1 MASKIFGGA
10 NLSDIARATR
20 ERPDSAT
27 PSGKEG
33 ARERPPGRP
42 VLAAAELAL
51 TGRVVPPL
59 ERENIF
65 SVDPKRCRAW
75 LHHNR
80 TSAWYT
86 RDRCQDLIESIAKD
100 GQQEPAVAR
109 KLVGDPNFDYELIY
123 GMRRRFACEFL
134 NARLRLRVI
143 EADDARAAV
152 LMHIEN
158 ADRQDITP
166 MERALSFQSQLEAR
180 IFPTQDALSDAI
192 GLTKGQVSKLI
203 KAASLMRQTTIS
215 QLFPDKSVVPVDAAY
230 KLATLWDRP
239 AAKEVIL
246 KAAQNL
252 LQRERAGRSPAE
264 ILKLL
269 IGSLDRSRKFDP
281 VQRQYNLGAAG
292 RVVVT
297 RNARGKVTL
306 AFPQGLADVDKTAVL
321 SAVEQIL
328 KDLGH

>member
-1 MASKIFGGA
+1 MASRIFGGA
-10 NLSDIARATR
+10 NLSDIARA
-20 ERPDSAT
+20 
-27 PSGKEG
+27 
-33 ARERPPGRP
+33 ARERPEALADGDKGAPGRP

-65 SVDPKRCRAW
+65 HVDPRRCRAW
-75 LHHNR
+75 SHHNR

-123 GMRRRFACEFL
+123 GMRRRFACEYL
-134 NARLRLRVI
+134 NARLKLRVI

-180 IFPTQDALSDAI
+180 IFPTQEALADAI
-192 GLTKGQVSKLI
+192 GLTKGQVSKLV
-203 KAASLMRQTTIS
+203 KAASLMRHATLT
-215 QLFPDKSVVPVDAAY
+215 QLFVDKSAVPVDAAY
-230 KLATLWDRP
+230 KLATLWERP
-239 AAKEVIL
+239 GAKEVIL

-252 LQRERAGRSPAE
+252 LQKERAGRSPVDL
-264 ILKLL
+264 IKVLL
-269 IGSLDRSRKFDP
+269 ASLDRSRKFEP
-281 VQRQYNLGAAG
+281 VQKQYNLGAIG

-297 RNARGKVTL
+297 RNARGKITL
-306 AFPQGLADVDKTAVL
+306 AFPQGLATVDKSALVA
-321 SAVEQIL
+321 AVEQIV
-328 KDLGH
+328 KDLS

>member
-1 MASKIFGGA
+1 MASRIFGGA
-10 NLSDIARATR
+10 NLSDIAR
-20 ERPDSAT
+20 S
-27 PSGKEG
+27 
-33 ARERPPGRP
+33 ARERPEPAGSSEKVASPGRP

-51 TGRVVPPL
+51 TGRVVTPL

-65 SVDPKRCRAW
+65 HVDPRRCRAW
-75 LHHNR
+75 AHHNR
-80 TSAWYT
+80 TAAWYT

-109 KLVGDPNFDYELIY
+109 KLTGDPNFDYELVY

-134 NARLRLRVI
+134 NARLKLRVI

-180 IFPTQDALSDAI
+180 IFPTQDALADAI
-192 GLTKGQVSKLI
+192 GLTKGQVSKLV
-203 KAASLMRQTTIS
+203 KAASLMRNATLT
-215 QLFPDKSVVPVDAAY
+215 QLFPDKSAVPVDAAY
-230 KLATLWDRP
+230 KLATLWERP
-239 AAKEVIL
+239 GAKEVIL

-252 LQRERAGRSPAE
+252 LQKERAGRSPVDL
-264 ILKLL
+264 LKALL
-269 IGSLDRSRKFDP
+269 ASLDRSRKFEP
-281 VQRQYNLGAAG
+281 VQKQYNLGAVG

-306 AFPQGLADVDKTAVL
+306 AFPQGLANVERAAVVT
-321 SAVEQIL
+321 AVEQIM
-328 KDLGH
+328 KDLA

>member
-10 NLSDIARATR
+10 NLSDIAR
-20 ERPDSAT
+20 SARGS
-27 PSGKEG
+27 PEG
-33 ARERPPGRP
+33 SEAAMDKVSPGRP

-65 SVDPKRCRAW
+65 SVDPKRCRGW
-75 LHHNR
+75 IHHNR
-80 TSAWYT
+80 TAAWYT

-109 KLVGDPNFDYELIY
+109 KLVGDPSFDYELIY

-134 NARLRLRVI
+134 NRKLKLRVI

-166 MERALSFQSQLEAR
+166 MERALSFQSQLEAKV
-180 IFPTQDALSDAI
+180 FPTQEALSDAI
-192 GLTKGQVSKLI
+192 GLTKGQVSKLV
-203 KAASLMRQTTIS
+203 KAASLMRQGTLS
-215 QLFPDKSVVPVDAAY
+215 QLFPDKSAVPVDAAY
-230 KLATLWDRP
+230 KLATLWDRSG
-239 AAKEVIL
+239 AKEVIL

-252 LQRERAGRSPAE
+252 LQKDRAGRSPADL
-264 ILKLL
+264 LKTLVA
-269 IGSLDRSRKFDP
+269 SLDRSKKFEP
-281 VQRQYNLGAAG
+281 LQKQYNLGAAG
-292 RVVVT
+292 RVNVT

-306 AFPQGLADVDKTAVL
+306 AFPQGLTGIETSAVVA
-321 SAVEQIL
+321 AVEQIL
-328 KDLGH
+328 KDLG